1 MANGVVAASAIKV
14 LVVDDEADFRHS
26 TARTLARH
34 GYECVEAAAADQARL
49 ALDADGDIRLVLCDI
64 SMPDGSGLDLL
75 TALTAD
81 FPHLAVVMTTGVD
94 DPMVADV
101 AFGLGAFGYV
111 VKPFEANE
119 LLISMAGALRRM
131 DLESSERRHAWAL
144 ERTISRTKALG
155 ALVETMEDGV
165 DASLHNDKE
174 VMERL
179 SRAVSLRDEETGRHI
194 ERMSRYAVVLA
205 NAVGFTGCS
214 SDTLRLA
221 TAMHDVGKIG
231 IPDGILLKPGKLS
244 SDDRATMQRHAQIG
258 HQLLADSSSG
268 LLRAAAD
275 VAFTHHEWWDGGG
288 YPRGLHG
295 EEIPEEARIAAV
307 ADVFDALTSNRVYR
321 PGLSFEEAIAT
332 MSDLRGRQFEPR
344 LLDAFFAAMD
354 EIRAIREVYPD
365 EEDAPTRISVLVV
378 DDHEIFTQSLVRLLG
393 SRPEI
398 RVVGAAGS
406 VAEAV
411 AAAAAY
417 QPDVILMDFELPD
430 GNGPQATEQIKAR
443 TPEVKVI
450 MLTARTDEDALI
462 RAMAAGCSGFVKK
475 EEAVDTLIAAILAIN
490 DGEVITAPS
499 ELAPLM
505 VGLRPT
511 HRGLG
516 VDLTARELDVL
527 RLMASGLLNKQIAQ
541 RLGLQ
546 LNTVRNHVQ
555 NLSNKLQ
562 VHSKLEAVV
571 TAVREGI
578 IDYPSDTA
586 SG

>member
-1 MANGVVAASAIKV
+1 MAAPAIKV
-14 LVVDDEADFRHS
+14 LVVDDDADFRHS
-26 TARTLARH
+26 TALILARH
-34 GYECVEAAAADQARL
+34 GYDCVEATGARRARA
-49 ALDADGDIRLVLCDI
+49 ALDADEDIRMILCDV
-64 SMPDGSGLDLL
+64 SMPDESGIELL
-75 TALTAD
+75 TDLTAD
-81 FPHLAVVMTTGVD
+81 FPDLAVVMTTGVD
-94 DPMVADV
+94 DPIVADM
-101 AFGLGAFGYV
+101 AFDLGAFGYV
-111 VKPFEANE
+111 VKPFGTNE
-119 LLISMAGALRRM
+119 LLISMAGALRRN
-131 DLESSERRHAWAL
+131 DLESSERRRARAL

-155 ALVETMEDGV
+155 GLVGTLEDGI
-165 DASLHNDKE
+165 DALPHSDKE

-205 NAVGFTGCS
+205 KAVGFRRHS
-214 SDTLRLA
+214 LDTLRLA

-244 SDDRATMQRHAQIG
+244 PADRVTMQRHAQIG
-258 HQLLADSSSG
+258 HQLLADSSSP
-268 LLRAAAD
+268 LLRAAAEI
-275 VAFTHHEWWDGGG
+275 AFTHHEWWDGSG
-288 YPRGLHG
+288 YPRGLRG
-295 EEIPEEARIAAV
+295 EEIPEEARIAAI

-321 PGLSFEEAIAT
+321 ASLTFEEAIAI
-332 MSDLRGRQFEPR
+332 MSDLRSRQFEPR
-344 LLDAFFAAMD
+344 LLDAFFSAMD
-354 EIRAIREVYPD
+354 EIRAIREVCPD
-365 EEDAPTRISVLVV
+365 QEDGPTRISVLVV
-378 DDHEIFTQSLVRLLG
+378 DDHEIFTESLVRLLG
-393 SRPEI
+393 NRSEL

-430 GNGPQATEQIKAR
+430 GNGPQATEQIKAL

-450 MLTARTDEDALI
+450 MLTARTDDDAMI
-462 RAMAAGCSGFVKK
+462 QAMAAGCSGFVKK
-475 EEAVDTLIAAILAIN
+475 EEPVDNLLVAILAVN
-490 DGEVITAPS
+490 DGETITTPS
-499 ELAPLM
+499 ELAPFIR
-505 VGLRPT
+505 GLRPT

-541 RLGLQ
+541 CLGLQ

-578 IDYPSDTA
+578 IDYPRDTA